1 MSVLDLFGTARD
13 LGRCQEIAAVF
24 LKHGMGDVV
33 QRIGLG
39 GLFARA
45 GRVLRMNPERV
56 VRDLPTERRLR
67 LSFEELGPT
76 FVKLGQLLASRGDL
90 LSPEW
95 RAELAGLTEQVAP
108 VPFEELLPQLTEH
121 LGAPPDEVFDA
132 LQREP
137 LAAGSLGQVHRA
149 RTHAGDEVVL
159 KIRRPGVRPLVEADL
174 RIAARIAELL
184 ESELPETRRFAPVR
198 LVRHFAR
205 VLRDELDFA
214 TEARNTVALRSQLV
228 SHAAVSVPRVYE
240 EYGCERLLVLEFFR
254 GTSAYQWASSDRS
267 AEAEAGGEGAG
278 EGAGECAGE
287 GVAEGAGGSAVDGP
301 FLAKAGTDA
310 VLEMIFEHGLYHAD
324 PHPGNVLFLGPRQL
338 GLIDCG
344 MVGRLTPERRSEFLG
359 LLAAAVQR
367 DGRRMCDLLMRW
379 SDGKVEIDEDQFAF
393 DLRGLCERY
402 FDASLAEFDVTEA
415 LSEILSIVRNNG
427 LVLPPDVASLLRVM
441 VLLESLGHSLDP
453 QFKLGPALEPFV
465 RSQAFGWR
473 GALQGLGDGAED
485 LYRLLL
491 DLPGDLRGLLR
502 RARSGSVK
510 LDLDLE
516 RLERF
521 GAQIDRSANR
531 LTVGIVTA
539 ALIVGT
545 SIAATAESGPFL
557 FGLPAIGFLGFLSS
571 LALALYLL
579 AGIARGKR

>member
-24 LKHGMGDVV
+24 LKHGLGDVV
-33 QRIGLG
+33 QRIGLA
-39 GLFARA
+39 GLFERA
-45 GRVLRMNPERV
+45 GRALRLNPERV

-90 LSPEW
+90 LTPEW
-95 RAELAGLTEQVAP
+95 RAELACLTEQVAP
-108 VPFEELLPQLTEH
+108 VPFEDLAAQLTED
-121 LGAPPDEVFDA
+121 LGAAPDEVFDD

-149 RTHAGDEVVL
+149 RMRSGEEVVL
-159 KIRRPGVRPLVEADL
+159 KVRRPGVRAQVEADL
-174 RIAARIAELL
+174 RIAGRIAELL

-198 LVRHFAR
+198 LVRHFAS

-214 TEARNTVALRSQLV
+214 TEARHTATMRGQLE
-228 SHAAVSVPRVYE
+228 SHAALRVPLVHE
-240 EYGCERLLVLEFFR
+240 GYGCERLLVLEYMG
-254 GTSAYQWASSDRS
+254 GTSAHQWAQNGGLGTLGTG
-267 AEAEAGGEGAG
+267 EAI
-278 EGAGECAGE
+278 
-287 GVAEGAGGSAVDGP
+287 DGP
-301 FLAKAGTDA
+301 FLATAGTDA

-324 PHPGNVLFLGPRQL
+324 PHPGNVLFLGPREL

-379 SDGKVEIDEDQFAF
+379 SDGTVEIDEDQFAF
-393 DLRGLCERY
+393 DLRGFCERY
-402 FDASLAEFDVTEA
+402 FNASLAEFNVSSA
-415 LSEILSIVRNNG
+415 LSEILSIVRENG

-441 VLLESLGHSLDP
+441 VLLEGLGHSLDP
-453 QFKLGPALEPFV
+453 KFKLGPALEPFV
-465 RSQAFGWR
+465 RAQAFGWR

-571 LALALYLL
+571 IALALYLL